1 MPEKSEA
8 DKPTGGWSV
17 LLVPSEDAE
26 LLLETLSM
34 DAKSRYFDRALRV
47 KIEKSLDKVT
57 EFEVSHAQAMAVQEL
72 LLPRQPK

>member
-1 MPEKSEA
+1 MPVQTKA

-47 KIEKSLDKVT
+47 KIEQSLDKVT
-57 EFEVSHAQAMAVQEL
+57 EFEVTHAQAMAVQEL